1 MFLDATAI
9 LATLSADGNYLVA
22 SYILFIVVLEINDI
36 VHYWYYYKVL
46 FEYWILSIY
55 EDTNV

>member
-9 LATLSADGNYLVA
+9 LATLSAYGNYLVA

-46 FEYWILSIY
+46 FEY
-55 EDTNV
+55 